1 MFSKKPRQNLRAKV
15 RALLTFALL
24 TPFLLVSIVV
34 APSAHASV
42 TYLCSTAAPTKQ
54 ADMSGCKTGTL
65 TGTLTATNSYAQ
77 SSGNFSMF
85 VRVGYTS
92 GSTYVGTLPT
102 WTISGASGIS
112 VTSYSNAY
120 CTNNTYTATT
130 ANTFC
135 AQVTGTNVSSGNK
148 SVTVTATYKSYR
160 SGAQTAST
168 ALTQVLSFIVAASY
182 GTASKLGLKS
192 ATPSTSVATSGAALT
207 VQPVVYVQDASSVTV
222 GNSSAS
228 VVATISSG
236 GYLNG
241 TLNGTASQTAASG
254 VATFTGMTVGGT
266 VGQIYTITFTSGV
279 LTSTTASVTIT
290 APGTPSQLVILTQPA
305 GGTSGSGLGT
315 QPKIQLKD
323 AAGNIVTSNNTTV
336 VTAAIK
342 SGSSGTLSGTVT
354 ATASSGVA
362 TFTSI
367 VLTLASGSAYLTF
380 TTAAGLTIDS
390 NSLTTSGS
398 AQLLVSKQAAVG
410 GSSGSLFATQP
421 WIAIGDA
428 SSGTVSSSTATVT
441 VSASSGCTLTG
452 TLTATAV
459 AGIAKFTNLICTGT
473 AGSTYT
479 LTFTSSPLT
488 QVQQSITLPTTAT
501 KIVVTSSPQASISGS
516 TFTTPVVIQVQD
528 SSSRL
533 VTSSGS
539 SISVAITSGSGG
551 TLGSSSAVT
560 PTNGQ
565 ATFSSLT
572 LAGVVG
578 TTYTLTFTQGSFTTT
593 TTASVAGFGSASALA
608 TTSAIFDPSTNG
620 ELLSGQPVIQVV
632 DSAGNVV
639 TNSTASVRV
648 SLPSG
653 SSGSIGGTT
662 TVSAVNGVATFT
674 DLTFSGL
681 VSPTTYTVTYSS
693 SGLTSATTSGITV
706 DPGTATSLV
715 VATQPAN
722 SITGSSIATQ
732 PVINIVDSSGNI
744 VNVSEDVS
752 VAVNSSNSNATL
764 SSGLTTITTVA
775 GVATFTGLVL
785 TGLVGNYKLDFST
798 ASFSVTS
805 SQFALSAGAAT
816 TGAFTTQ
823 PSTTAISGSAL
834 ATQPVIKIVDAG
846 GNTVTSFTG
855 NVVAS
860 IATGSGTLTGTTT
873 IAAVAGV
880 ATFTN
885 LVITGTAGAFTLTFT
900 PAALTAVTSNNV
912 TISAGAA
919 SKLSIS
925 TASVGTAS
933 GAVFTTQP
941 RITLLD
947 AGNNTVTGTT
957 PVITAQITQ
966 IGGSGYLVGTST
978 ASVTSGTG
986 IATFSGLGI
995 TGTSG
1000 QTYTITYSSPGVS
1013 SVTATVTVTTGAAS
1027 QIVLTT
1033 SAATAT
1039 SGAAFGTQPVVKVED
1054 TGGNVVSNSSTI
1066 TASVSAGGTIY
1077 GTAAVI
1083 ASAGV
1088 ATYSGL
1094 GITGTVGTYTLT
1106 FTVTSGSTSLSA
1118 ITQTGV
1124 SLAAGVATQLVKTIP
1139 AAGAVSG
1146 AAFTTQ
1152 PRITIA
1158 DAQGNTVL
1166 TSGATVTASVTS
1178 GTLVGTVTASASS
1191 GVVNFSNLGIT
1202 GTALTAY
1209 IITYRITDP
1218 SSITTTQSITPTVG
1232 AATALVVTTS
1242 ASGATSGA
1250 AFSTQPVVTVK
1261 DSGGNTVLS
1270 SATVTATLSG
1280 GSVYGTATKAAV
1292 NGVATFSGFGIT
1304 GSSGTY
1310 TITYTVTDPTN
1321 ITVTQTVSVG
1331 AGAVSQIAVSTSA
1344 SGATSGAAFSTQPVI
1359 TIKDSAGNTVTT
1371 SSAVVTATVTSG
1383 TLVGTST
1390 ATASSGVATFSNLGI
1405 TGTAGTSYTIT
1416 YTITSPSSFTTTQ
1429 TITPTVGAATQLVV
1443 TTSASG
1449 SVSGSAFTTQ
1459 PVITIKDSGGNT
1471 VSSSTSVAATLSG
1484 GTAVGTATKNAVSG
1498 VATFTNLGITGTS
1511 GTITITYTI
1520 TSPSSITT
1528 TQTISVSK
1536 ITPVIDWLTPAPVV
1550 TGTTLSITQLNA
1562 STTVAGS
1569 FVYSPASGSTV
1580 TTGSVTLTATFTPT
1594 DSTNY
1599 STVVT
1604 TRTLVVSVGPP
1615 NAPTSPVLTVSGMN
1629 TAGTLRLTWNAV
1641 TGADT
1646 GGAAISSYEYRY
1658 SLSASISYSDWI
1670 SVSDAPSLAS
1680 ITTVSVVISGLT
1692 RAKSYVAQVR
1702 AKTTSGPS
1710 AASVTTASAIAY
1722 GDALVTL
1729 DAPTSVT
1736 SARSDSQLTV
1746 SFTAPSASGDNAI
1759 TGIQYSTNNGS
1770 SWQTVAGGVTT
1781 SPITITG
1788 LTNGTTYTVLVRAV
1802 NGSGPGTAS
1811 SAATGSTTP
1820 AKAPSAPTSL
1830 VLTSGANQIAGA
1842 FAASADLGGLST
1854 TYEYRI
1860 KETSL
1865 DDSRYGDWVNLN
1877 TTRSFT
1883 ATGLSNDRS
1892 YTIQVR
1898 ARNAVDVSAAVS
1910 SNLNITQANA
1920 PTITTQPT
1928 SKTITIGQTN
1938 FSLSV
1943 VAAAVNGETLSYQW
1957 YVGGVVISGATT
1969 ATYTFTG
1976 TVASGQGGNYKVIVT
1991 ATANATTATTQSNT
2005 VVITAAAAPSI
2016 TSSTLSGATVGAA
2029 YSQTLAV
2036 TGGYGTFAWAVT
2048 SGSLSAMGLSLSS
2061 SGVITGTVSAG
2072 ATTSSIGVSATDA
2085 NSVVAT
2091 GTVSITVSPALVVST
2106 KTLGDGAKTFSYTQT
2121 LVATGGAT
2129 PYTWARGV
2137 SDSTLPAGLTLSSV
2151 GVISGTPT
2159 DAAVSK
2165 TFTVVVTDANGA
2177 TAQARLSI
2185 NITTGVPG
2193 TPTGLSKGAETDG
2206 SVALTW
2212 SAPASDG
2219 GSAITY
2225 YVISY
2230 SSNTGDS
2237 GEGEH
2242 DNGDDHSS
2250 VPVLAS
2256 SLTAPFAYTLSGLKN
2271 GHSYNITVSARN
2283 AIATGSA
2290 STSITVTPAAL
2301 PGLPKSVTAVLT
2313 AAGIQIRWKKPENAG
2328 GFSVD
2333 SYKAQCKATGSDTW
2347 TDVSMSGQ
2355 SSDDDQYRVTVPAAG
2370 LTSGTE
2376 YTCRVQAHSSKGYGA
2391 TASAAALTF
2400 ATKPGIPTG
2409 LTFSVANP
2417 FDGKITVS
2425 WTAPADNGGSAIT
2438 GYIASAYKDDKQDDG
2453 DNSRSC
2459 SWSSGALSC
2468 VISGLPTKG
2477 TYKIYLVAV
2486 NAIGSSISV
2495 SDTKVLAGKAQTLTI
2510 PTITGKKVGDAD
2522 FAVGAT
2528 ATSGL
2533 RLKYTSTT
2541 AGVCTV
2547 TEKGLI
2553 HIVSA
2558 GTCSLTIT
2566 QNGKKDDD
2574 GESDWAELTGSNTT
2588 TITIAPAAPNAPTFG
2603 TVTAGNTKLTL
2614 VWNAPTGSGGA
2625 PDYYE
2630 ISISSNNGSTW
2641 GSYTSTV
2648 TAVRTFEIT
2657 SLTNGTA
2664 YKVKIRSTNSTA
2676 SSSDVTAVGS
2686 YTPYTKPSQPSIKTV
2701 VATAATSSALI
2712 SWDLLTSTATGGS
2725 AITGYTVTATAA
2737 GIAARPTCSVG
2748 ALGTSCT
2755 ISGLVNKNSYNFT
2768 LVATNIAGDSP
2779 ASDALNVAIDGLTQT
2794 ISNTVPTL
2802 YGWLIAGSYQIIAS
2816 ASSGLPIT
2824 FVSTN
2829 NSICTVTS
2837 SGSVAFVSS
2846 GTCEISLSQSGAGS
2860 IYTAATPP
2868 TPLTFVIAPA
2878 TPSAPTSLAVTNI
2891 AGGLRAL
2898 WVAPSRT
2905 GGGTLTYTVSA
2916 VGSDGTK
2923 TCTSTSPTVTCD
2935 LTSVGKGIEYTITVA
2950 AANTAG
2956 TGDSSSSVKGTW
2968 FTAPGAP
2975 TISGSTAKH
2984 VASGG
2989 DDDARA
2995 IDVLW
3000 SKSTDT
3006 GGSAVIR
3013 YVASAVSAGKTT
3025 QTCTVSA
3032 TSALDSAGY
3041 TCVIRGTRAGV
3052 AYTVSVI
3059 AVNAAG
3065 NSVASSTVTV
3075 TPGVTQTITLSSPAS
3090 PVNKN
3095 FNAPDFQ
3102 ITATVNSPNKLSYSS
3117 SDTNVCTVSGSGMVH
3132 LKVVGNCDVTISQS
3146 GASDSDES
3154 IYIAATPV
3162 VLRVNVSAAMPSAP
3176 VITSISPGSKSVV
3189 LTWSPS
3195 GFDGGATVSY
3205 SVTSSPTA
3213 SCTISGNSCTAT
3225 GLTDGTPYTF
3235 TVVATNTAGHADSVS
3250 ATTTPYT
3257 RATAPLPLVAVGDL
3271 KKVNLTWALPSLIPE
3286 GSVLDHYVVQART
3299 GSDAFVDV
3307 ISSVSTSGSVTGL
3320 LDNTVYEF
3328 KAWAVTKA
3336 GATFVVGELT
3346 DVVTAR
3352 TFALAGAPQTV
3363 SATAGYASGS
3373 TISVVWTP
3381 PAANGGSAITG
3392 YTVTA
3397 TSAGK
3402 ASGVCTVTGTS
3413 ALCTGVDS
3421 PFLYSISVVATNGVG
3436 TSAATGTTTVTTV
3449 GLPAAPTAVTASANN
3464 NLASAAISWTQVPD
3478 ASNGGSA
3485 ITGYSAKAYLAGSP
3499 TVLSCTA
3506 VATASTC
3513 TITGL
3518 SYKQAYTF
3526 KVLATN
3532 SAGNSPYSTDSSPV
3546 TLQLGQVITFGTI
3559 SPATFATNSLIL
3571 SGSVDSGLAIT
3582 YTSTDTSVCSVSG
3595 SVVTIIKVGTC
3606 AITASQDGSGSD
3618 YSAATSVPQTF
3629 AITAI
3634 QPDPV
3639 TLLSALP
3646 GASRITASWSA
3657 ASRLGGSTLLNYVVS
3672 WAKNLD
3678 FSDENSATTTSTS
3691 YVITGLDA
3699 NQGYRIRIKV
3709 VTADYADGSQWSNVI
3724 LTQTYGLPAAP
3735 TAVAASILGTGSV
3748 SVTWTESASNGGT
3761 ALTGYSAEAYVAG
3774 IASGKTCTTL
3784 STSCTITGLSGAT
3797 SYTFKVSATNAVGS
3811 ALSDPSAAM
3820 QPGTSQSISASDL
3833 SVSHALGNFYL
3844 NAAADSGLP
3853 LTYSSDAAAQHPTA
3867 SSGSRTVCSI
3877 AADGKVTVDLAG
3889 TCVITL
3895 NQDGKDSHGVAS
3907 SYLAA
3912 PTKTITLTV
3921 TAATPS
3927 GVQNVT
3933 VDPGDTTLGIRWTA
3947 PADDGGTP
3955 ITGYRLTWYQNTFT
3969 RSSLDFAHF
3978 NPATTAS
3985 YKDFGVLTV
3994 PSANWFNYTLSY
4006 LTNGITYRIIITPFN
4021 VAGDGPES

>member
-1 MFSKKPRQNLRAKV
+1 
-15 RALLTFALL
+15 
-24 TPFLLVSIVV
+24 
-34 APSAHASV
+34 
-42 TYLCSTAAPTKQ
+42 
-54 ADMSGCKTGTL
+54 
-65 TGTLTATNSYAQ
+65 
-77 SSGNFSMF
+77 
-85 VRVGYTS
+85 
-92 GSTYVGTLPT
+92 
-102 WTISGASGIS
+102 
-112 VTSYSNAY
+112 
-120 CTNNTYTATT
+120 
-130 ANTFC
+130 
-135 AQVTGTNVSSGNK
+135 
-148 SVTVTATYKSYR
+148 
-160 SGAQTAST
+160 
-168 ALTQVLSFIVAASY
+168 
-182 GTASKLGLKS
+182 
-192 ATPSTSVATSGAALT
+192 
-207 VQPVVYVQDASSVTV
+207 
-222 GNSSAS
+222 
-228 VVATISSG
+228 
-236 GYLNG
+236 
-241 TLNGTASQTAASG
+241 
-254 VATFTGMTVGGT
+254 
-266 VGQIYTITFTSGV
+266 
-279 LTSTTASVTIT
+279 
-290 APGTPSQLVILTQPA
+290 
-305 GGTSGSGLGT
+305 
-315 QPKIQLKD
+315 
-323 AAGNIVTSNNTTV
+323 
-336 VTAAIK
+336 
-342 SGSSGTLSGTVT
+342 
-354 ATASSGVA
+354 
-362 TFTSI
+362 
-367 VLTLASGSAYLTF
+367 
-380 TTAAGLTIDS
+380 
-390 NSLTTSGS
+390 
-398 AQLLVSKQAAVG
+398 
-410 GSSGSLFATQP
+410 
-421 WIAIGDA
+421 
-428 SSGTVSSSTATVT
+428 
-441 VSASSGCTLTG
+441 
-452 TLTATAV
+452 
-459 AGIAKFTNLICTGT
+459 
-473 AGSTYT
+473 
-479 LTFTSSPLT
+479 
-488 QVQQSITLPTTAT
+488 
-501 KIVVTSSPQASISGS
+501 
-516 TFTTPVVIQVQD
+516 
-528 SSSRL
+528 
-533 VTSSGS
+533 
-539 SISVAITSGSGG
+539 
-551 TLGSSSAVT
+551 
-560 PTNGQ
+560 
-565 ATFSSLT
+565 
-572 LAGVVG
+572 
-578 TTYTLTFTQGSFTTT
+578 
-593 TTASVAGFGSASALA
+593 
-608 TTSAIFDPSTNG
+608 
-620 ELLSGQPVIQVV
+620 
-632 DSAGNVV
+632 
-639 TNSTASVRV
+639 
-648 SLPSG
+648 
-653 SSGSIGGTT
+653 
-662 TVSAVNGVATFT
+662 
-674 DLTFSGL
+674 
-681 VSPTTYTVTYSS
+681 
-693 SGLTSATTSGITV
+693 
-706 DPGTATSLV
+706 
-715 VATQPAN
+715 
-722 SITGSSIATQ
+722 
-732 PVINIVDSSGNI
+732 
-744 VNVSEDVS
+744 
-752 VAVNSSNSNATL
+752 
-764 SSGLTTITTVA
+764 
-775 GVATFTGLVL
+775 
-785 TGLVGNYKLDFST
+785 
-798 ASFSVTS
+798 
-805 SQFALSAGAAT
+805 
-816 TGAFTTQ
+816 
-823 PSTTAISGSAL
+823 
-834 ATQPVIKIVDAG
+834 
-846 GNTVTSFTG
+846 
-855 NVVAS
+855 
-860 IATGSGTLTGTTT
+860 
-873 IAAVAGV
+873 
-880 ATFTN
+880 
-885 LVITGTAGAFTLTFT
+885 
-900 PAALTAVTSNNV
+900 
-912 TISAGAA
+912 
-919 SKLSIS
+919 
-925 TASVGTAS
+925 
-933 GAVFTTQP
+933 
-941 RITLLD
+941 
-947 AGNNTVTGTT
+947 
-957 PVITAQITQ
+957 
-966 IGGSGYLVGTST
+966 
-978 ASVTSGTG
+978 
-986 IATFSGLGI
+986 
-995 TGTSG
+995 
-1000 QTYTITYSSPGVS
+1000 
-1013 SVTATVTVTTGAAS
+1013 
-1027 QIVLTT
+1027 
-1033 SAATAT
+1033 
-1039 SGAAFGTQPVVKVED
+1039 
-1054 TGGNVVSNSSTI
+1054 
-1066 TASVSAGGTIY
+1066 
-1077 GTAAVI
+1077 
-1083 ASAGV
+1083 
-1088 ATYSGL
+1088 
-1094 GITGTVGTYTLT
+1094 
-1106 FTVTSGSTSLSA
+1106 
-1118 ITQTGV
+1118 
-1124 SLAAGVATQLVKTIP
+1124 
-1139 AAGAVSG
+1139 
-1146 AAFTTQ
+1146 
-1152 PRITIA
+1152 
-1158 DAQGNTVL
+1158 
-1166 TSGATVTASVTS
+1166 
-1178 GTLVGTVTASASS
+1178 
-1191 GVVNFSNLGIT
+1191 
-1202 GTALTAY
+1202 
-1209 IITYRITDP
+1209 
-1218 SSITTTQSITPTVG
+1218 
-1232 AATALVVTTS
+1232 
-1242 ASGATSGA
+1242 
-1250 AFSTQPVVTVK
+1250 
-1261 DSGGNTVLS
+1261 
-1270 SATVTATLSG
+1270 
-1280 GSVYGTATKAAV
+1280 
-1292 NGVATFSGFGIT
+1292 
-1304 GSSGTY
+1304 
-1310 TITYTVTDPTN
+1310 
-1321 ITVTQTVSVG
+1321 
-1331 AGAVSQIAVSTSA
+1331 
-1344 SGATSGAAFSTQPVI
+1344 
-1359 TIKDSAGNTVTT
+1359 
-1371 SSAVVTATVTSG
+1371 
-1383 TLVGTST
+1383 
-1390 ATASSGVATFSNLGI
+1390 
-1405 TGTAGTSYTIT
+1405 
-1416 YTITSPSSFTTTQ
+1416 
-1429 TITPTVGAATQLVV
+1429 
-1443 TTSASG
+1443 
-1449 SVSGSAFTTQ
+1449 
-1459 PVITIKDSGGNT
+1459 
-1471 VSSSTSVAATLSG
+1471 
-1484 GTAVGTATKNAVSG
+1484 
-1498 VATFTNLGITGTS
+1498 
-1511 GTITITYTI
+1511 
-1520 TSPSSITT
+1520 
-1528 TQTISVSK
+1528 
-1536 ITPVIDWLTPAPVV
+1536 
-1550 TGTTLSITQLNA
+1550 
-1562 STTVAGS
+1562 
-1569 FVYSPASGSTV
+1569 
-1580 TTGSVTLTATFTPT
+1580 
-1594 DSTNY
+1594 
-1599 STVVT
+1599 
-1604 TRTLVVSVGPP
+1604 
-1615 NAPTSPVLTVSGMN
+1615 MN

-1646 GGAAISSYEYRY
+1646 GGTAISSYEYRY

-1736 SARSDSQLTV
+1736 SVRSDSQLTV

-1957 YVGGVVISGATT
+1957 YLGGVAISGATT

-2091 GTVSITVSPALVVST
+2091 GTVSITVSPALAVST

-2250 VPVLAS
+2250 VSVLAS

-2347 TDVSMSGQ
+2347 ADVSMSGQ

-2409 LTFSVANP
+2409 LTFSVADP

-2425 WTAPADNGGSAIT
+2425 WTVPADNGGSAIT

-2495 SDTKVLAGKAQTLTI
+2495 SDTKVLAGKTQTLTI

-2533 RLKYTSTT
+2533 RLKYASTT

-2558 GTCSLTIT
+2558 GTCGLTIT

-2641 GSYTSTV
+2641 GIYTSTV

-2664 YKVKIRSTNSTA
+2664 YKVKIRSTNLTA

-3006 GGSAVIR
+3006 GGSGVIR

-3271 KKVNLTWALPSLIPE
+3271 KKVNLTWARPSLIPE

-3336 GATFVVGELT
+3336 VETFVVGELT

-3559 SPATFATNSLIL
+3559 SPVTFATNSLIL

-3606 AITASQDGSGSD
+3606 AITASQDGSGSN

-3735 TAVAASILGTGSV
+3735 TAVSASILGTGSV
-3748 SVTWTESASNGGT
+3748 SVTWTASASDGGT

-3774 IASGKTCTTL
+3774 VASGKTCTTL

-3844 NAAADSGLP
+3844 DAAADSGLP

-3969 RSSLDFAHF
+3969 RSSLDFKKF